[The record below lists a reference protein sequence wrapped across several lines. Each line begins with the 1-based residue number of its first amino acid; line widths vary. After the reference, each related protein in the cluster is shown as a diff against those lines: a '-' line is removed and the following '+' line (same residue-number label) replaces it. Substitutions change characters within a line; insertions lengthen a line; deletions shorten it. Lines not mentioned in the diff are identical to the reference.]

1 MPVGKSFFDQ
11 YSVICVL
18 GSVVGC
24 VVVPLITQS
33 VESLIL
39 SAILISITAK
49 TLSSKIVSS
58 DSREERRRP
67 RDKDPLVEKKVK
79 KKKLLATQPQ
89 PPLQVVLNPDQLEDE
104 YRKHEEERALEK
116 ERRLEE
122 KREKKAR
129 KREER
134 LKRKEDERKEKE
146 EKEQT
151 RKEKDDFRACK
162 KSESRAMSPPPLDQP
177 AVHKPTH
184 HERHSST
191 SSTTTI
197 PIQSLQRLAAT
208 PPSTRTIDVATR
220 YATQAY
226 REIAERVREGRQP
239 RLKQNQ
245 QCHVTSIL
253 QHHKESVQE
262 SPRQTEPSVAIP
274 VEPFVAQV
282 GLGSQAVLDCNQGAV
297 GKPPDIAQP
306 PAPSYNSDIWAST
319 SSGYYT
325 LFSTSGHT
333 LFGNTTILSPSWDRV
348 EDWPNV

>member
-58 DSREERRRP
+58 DSRVSTLPPPSPIRTEERRRP

-184 HERHSST
+184 H
-191 SSTTTI
+191 
-197 PIQSLQRLAAT
+197 
-208 PPSTRTIDVATR
+208 
-220 YATQAY
+220 
-226 REIAERVREGRQP
+226 
-239 RLKQNQ
+239 
-245 QCHVTSIL
+245 
-253 QHHKESVQE
+253 
-262 SPRQTEPSVAIP
+262 
-274 VEPFVAQV
+274 
-282 GLGSQAVLDCNQGAV
+282 
-297 GKPPDIAQP
+297 
-306 PAPSYNSDIWAST
+306 
-319 SSGYYT
+319 
-325 LFSTSGHT
+325 
-333 LFGNTTILSPSWDRV
+333 
-348 EDWPNV
+348 